1 MKKSNIKVML
11 LSVMLVMFI
20 PAITGFAQ
28 TPQLDYEKLKKEYEA
43 VKADR
48 DNLLLQA
55 KNLGDYKNKFS
66 DAESAVKKAQ
76 EEKAKRI
83 GQLWAGMNW
92 PKALIVTLAL
102 LAYTL
107 TFTYLGF
114 LLGTI
119 ALLMFFL
126 KVVDPVRWL
135 TAVGV
140 AILASFISFAVFVLW
155 LQVQL
160 PRGIIERFLF

>member
-1 MKKSNIKVML
+1 MKPDKASSIFWLAFGLIIAYMSYRLKIGSL
-11 LSVMLVMFI
+11 AHPGPGFLPFWSGLILGAFSVVVFLKGG
-20 PAITGFAQ
+20 IT
-28 TPQLDYEKLKKEYEA
+28 
-43 VKADR
+43 
-48 DNLLLQA
+48 
-55 KNLGDYKNKFS
+55 
-66 DAESAVKKAQ
+66 AQ